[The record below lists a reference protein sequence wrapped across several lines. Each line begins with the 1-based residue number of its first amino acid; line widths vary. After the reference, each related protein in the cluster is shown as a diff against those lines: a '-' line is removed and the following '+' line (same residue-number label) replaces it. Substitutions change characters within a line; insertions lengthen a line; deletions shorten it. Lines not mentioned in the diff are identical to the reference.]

1 MQHVMAVQTT
11 IVATIVI
18 LVIVIQLVNTEIP
31 QMFMEAMPELVL
43 IGHLHQQPMEIIL
56 IPMVIQMAGH
66 GIKQTH
72 LMVLMGLILMV
83 NILIT
88 VDKSFLL

>member
-1 MQHVMAVQTT
+1 MQHVMVVQII

-31 QMFMEAMPELVL
+31 LMFMEAMPELAL
-43 IGHLHQQPMEIIL
+43 TGHLHQEHLEIIP
-56 IPMVIQMAGH
+56 IPMAIQMAGH

-72 LMVLMGLILMV
+72 HMVLMGLIPMV

-88 VDKSFLL
+88 VDKSFFL